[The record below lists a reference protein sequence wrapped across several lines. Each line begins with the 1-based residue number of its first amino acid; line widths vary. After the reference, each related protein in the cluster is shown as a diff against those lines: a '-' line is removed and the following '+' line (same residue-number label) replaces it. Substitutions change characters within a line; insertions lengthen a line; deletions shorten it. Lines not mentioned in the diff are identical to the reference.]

1 LMEPKM
7 EKGVVVVVV
16 VVVVVIT
23 MAVITTTMM
32 RRRIGCYW
40 VVIGAVVVQ

>member
-1 LMEPKM
+1 MMEPKM